1 MSRSV
6 PNGARNNL
14 NNNVSADESVMTTLR
29 VIMDVLKTH
38 DGSIKQ
44 LQKWLESQESGK
56 GFSVLEDSSSHP
68 THQQHLPQL
77 PLQELP
83 VRDAGI
89 HHDIRDDQS
98 DISSIVSTR
107 TEYQE
112 LPSRASLGDSTS
124 SPNRNTTVIPTT
136 PPRSATSHAPLVN
149 GFFSTPLRSSMS
161 PPKGNPYQG
170 TEPTVNGIPTK
181 FDSTISSIE
190 TDTDGLGSKIG
201 ITSKVGLPVSIY
213 ENPLKSTM
221 MNDQSPKTAHETSA
235 ANVSIGVL
243 STRLNFLEGQVSEWG
258 EVMDELSDRMAN
270 QPSMIRKFAKESTT
284 DKVSHSQHNE
294 NLEAL
299 EKRMMDR
306 ISEKFS
312 SLDRK
317 IIELYDDVSSRVSA
331 SPRGKDNDKKYAR
344 QDTAVQLSI
353 DIETLSEQADEHKI
367 KIRSL
372 EKEISQL
379 NETLKH
385 VKNDVNLCRHH
396 VTGLRSDEELVS
408 LVAEHILD
416 REDVTGWKEAL
427 KETHLALNKQSE
439 INTSLHH
446 SYASLD
452 KKMNTV
458 SHSFPCHGRW
468 RWGGISSVYPRS
480 HSCVDGQH
488 SDDISFVAQ
497 ISNLDSRAFAWEK
510 NKPYIII
517 ISAGCY
523 WVTVG
528 AFGLKSSVPPSL
540 QVTVDEEIVPLFNSS
555 GKSPTHQR
563 ISITSSAPKQP
574 PQSAR
579 FRTQDSH
586 QWKPGSSLSG
596 ALMLA
601 AHSRVGICATSTAS
615 GTRIGVEGY
624 LEIHRVY

>member
-1 MSRSV
+1 
-6 PNGARNNL
+6 
-14 NNNVSADESVMTTLR
+14 MTTLR

-170 TEPTVNGIPTK
+170 TEPTVKGIPTK

-427 KETHLALNKQSE
+427 KETHLALNKQADEHKIKIRSLEKEISQLNETLKHVKNDVNLCRHHVTGLRSDEELVSLVAEHILDREDVTGWKEALKETHLALNKQSE

-458 SHSFPCHGRW
+458 SHSFPCHGRAT
-468 RWGGISSVYPRS
+468 RRPEAGIPE
-480 HSCVDGQH
+480 
-488 SDDISFVAQ
+488 DDLISLALVFLA
-497 ISNLDSRAFAWEK
+497 AA
-510 NKPYIII
+510 
-517 ISAGCY
+517 A
-523 WVTVG
+523 
-528 AFGLKSSVPPSL
+528 A
-540 QVTVDEEIVPLFNSS
+540 
-555 GKSPTHQR
+555 GKSCIPYGLGTW
-563 ISITSSAPKQP
+563 SIKA
-574 PQSAR
+574 
-579 FRTQDSH
+579 
-586 QWKPGSSLSG
+586 
-596 ALMLA
+596 
-601 AHSRVGICATSTAS
+601 V
-615 GTRIGVEGY
+615 
-624 LEIHRVY
+624 